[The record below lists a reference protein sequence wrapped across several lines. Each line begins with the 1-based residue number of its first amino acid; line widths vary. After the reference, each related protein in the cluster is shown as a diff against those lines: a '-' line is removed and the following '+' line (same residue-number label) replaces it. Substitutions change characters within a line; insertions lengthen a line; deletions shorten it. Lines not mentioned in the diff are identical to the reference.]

1 VITPGIT
8 VHGAPEQ
15 LALTLDAQ
23 HAGVPPVAPVPDLAN
38 LAGMPDGPPPVADP
52 LINISAWD
60 GPGMDAYFVASAR
73 ASANAA
79 ARRAGHIQLTGT
91 GVRQAH
97 SSVHAAVLSALASAE
112 MNAPESDRPWHAA
125 RLDAY
130 AAAYGL
136 RGWHRYTDFRGKHAI
151 QVNLIRTHL
160 DGDRGRYY
168 CAPFLLRP
176 GPYSHHVVDRDSQ
189 RMVYNAVSARIA
201 RQWIEEHEDQNPMA
215 AYALTTDTAMTPKS
229 TTGKGLVSPAC

>member
-1 VITPGIT
+1 MPAADQAEPVGPTICHVITPGIT

-23 HAGVPPVAPVPDLAN
+23 HAGVPPVAPVPNLAN
-38 LAGMPDGPPPVADP
+38 LTGMPDGPPPVANP

-73 ASANAA
+73 ASANRAT
-79 ARRAGHIQLTGT
+79 RRAGHIQLTGR
-91 GVRQAH
+91 GARQWH
-97 SSVHAAVLSALASAE
+97 SSVHAAVLSALAAAE
-112 MNAPESDRPWHAA
+112 ENAPEADRPWHAA
-125 RLDAY
+125 RLDTY

-136 RGWHRYTDFRGKHAI
+136 RGWYRYTDFRGKHAI
-151 QVNLIRTHL
+151 QVNLMRTHL

-168 CAPFLLRP
+168 TTALGPRGSILNP

-201 RQWIEEHEDQNPMA
+201 RQWIQEHEA
-215 AYALTTDTAMTPKS
+215 
-229 TTGKGLVSPAC
+229 G